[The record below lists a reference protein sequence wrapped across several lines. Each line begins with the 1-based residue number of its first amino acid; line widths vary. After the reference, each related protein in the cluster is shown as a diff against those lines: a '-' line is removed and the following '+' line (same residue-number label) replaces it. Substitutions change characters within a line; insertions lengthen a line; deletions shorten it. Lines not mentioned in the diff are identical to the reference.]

1 MRSIHVFLSIDYCFD
16 ACCCC
21 CCCCCCCLRSLVA
34 RALSSNAIALASISI
49 SFSFKAFCLNS
60 LDSRV
65 VGTVEEA
72 LFLGVAYGDV
82 LAKLRFISSLS
93 SKRCTHRWFPCTS
106 DLRQKIYCCYS
117 RCEYSYCSCYR
128 YQKTKSSFS
137 ATLS

>member
-1 MRSIHVFLSIDYCFD
+1 MRATTMTSLKTMNTLAGRYGSKMRSIHVFLSIDYCFD

-21 CCCCCCCLRSLVA
+21 CFSLRSLVA

-93 SKRCTHRWFPCTS
+93 SRAMHASMVSLYERSKAENLLMLHS
-106 DLRQKIYCCYS
+106 L
-117 RCEYSYCSCYR
+117 
-128 YQKTKSSFS
+128 
-137 ATLS
+137 